1 MNLDSRVTS
10 AVAETTTAPLDV
22 ERRLVELRR
31 TRRRR
36 GTVKVGAALAAAVV
50 VVTGVA
56 MNGRQPSAPQPA
68 PAPPPATLHG
78 GAVLAVTS
86 DGRVVQV
93 TGSAL
98 PHVPSTAVPEAPLR
112 FSSDGGSL
120 AYAADGTVH
129 RLDLRTGSNLSL
141 GPCPD
146 PDCLVAY
153 NDDLT
158 RSATRDERAIVVDEV
173 TGGAAP
179 SRFEVGATPSGI
191 SWSPAV
197 FALAYTTHLSGRATL
212 ETMDPS
218 SGHVTRLAMLPPGVS
233 VLGTPAW
240 APSGHSIAFVT
251 RDGSAGGSAA
261 ITLEAVTVGADPLV
275 TEVHQID
282 RCACSSYAPGI
293 AWAPDDSRL
302 LVSLPGRVPTADGGP
317 IWSVL
322 RDGSHWRRQAS
333 GTFGSGLA
341 WQPPVTGRE

>member
-10 AVAETTTAPLDV
+10 AVAETTAPLDV

-36 GTVKVGAALAAAVV
+36 GMVKAGAALAAAVV

-56 MNGRQPSAPQPA
+56 MNGHRPSTPQPA
-68 PAPPPATLHG
+68 PAPTPATLHG

-93 TGSAL
+93 TGSPV
-98 PHVPSTAVPEAPLR
+98 PHLPSTAVPQAPLR
-112 FSSDGGSL
+112 FSADGASL
-120 AYAADGTVH
+120 AYAVDGTVH

-153 NDDLT
+153 NEDLT
-158 RSATRDERAIVVDEV
+158 QSARRDEQAIVIDEV
-173 TGGAAP
+173 TGAAAP
-179 SRFEVGATPSGI
+179 SRFEVGALPSGI
-191 SWSPAV
+191 SWSPAD
-197 FALAYTTHLSGRATL
+197 FALAYTTHRAGRATL
-212 ETMDPS
+212 ETMDPR
-218 SGHVTRLAMLPPGVS
+218 SGHVTRLVTLPPGVS

-251 RDGSAGGSAA
+251 RAGPAAGSAA

-275 TEVHQID
+275 TEVHRID
-282 RCACSSYAPGI
+282 RCACSSYTPGI

-302 LVSLPGRVPTADGGP
+302 LVSLPGRVSTADGGP

-333 GTFGSGLA
+333 RSFGGGLA